1 MAVKHN
7 EIEAY
12 YHAPLGVQ
20 NAIKTLRSN
29 IKFASIDR
37 DIKTLVLTS
46 VSPSEGKTTISIQ
59 LAISMAESG
68 LRTIVVNTDCYKP
81 FYNQKLGAQNK
92 KTWLDALYDDS
103 LLDEAITA
111 TSVENL
117 YFLESDTKVAN
128 PVELVGSNR
137 FHKMVGLLRASF
149 DVIIFDTPPLGTFIE
164 AAILASKSDGT
175 ILVVDS
181 GGVEEKK
188 AQDVV
193 EQLNRANALILG
205 VVLNNVAITDDEF
218 YGYYYYRAQ
227 QESRGKSGR
236 ARRKASSKKRRS
248 K

>member
-1 MAVKHN
+1 MAVKNN
-7 EIEAY
+7 EIETY
-12 YHAPLGVQ
+12 YDAPLNVQ

-37 DIKTLVLTS
+37 DIKTIVLTS
-46 VSPSEGKTTISIQ
+46 VLPSEGKTTISIQ

-81 FYNQKLGAQNK
+81 FYSRKLGVQNK
-92 KTWLDALYDDS
+92 KTWLDALYDEQS
-103 LLDEAITA
+103 LEEAITG

-117 YFLESDTKVAN
+117 FFLESDTKVAN

-137 FHKMVGLLRASF
+137 FYKMVGLLRASF

-181 GGVEEKK
+181 GGVDEKK

-193 EQLNRANALILG
+193 EQLNRANAQILG
-205 VVLNNVAITDDEF
+205 VVLNNVATSDDEY

-227 QESRGKSGR
+227 QERGGKNAR
-236 ARRKASSKKRRS
+236 KRRKPSSKKRSS